1 MKKVLVVGSLNVDY
15 SIKTDKMPVVGE
27 TVLGK
32 EYSLNPG
39 GKGANCAYALGK
51 LGGNVSMLGMVGND
65 ENGKLLKDNLKS
77 VNVKDCV
84 KEIDTKT
91 GVAFVTVDSNGD
103 NSIIVISGSNTK
115 VDKSFIDENIDL
127 LKESD
132 IIVMQLEIPID
143 TVLYTL
149 KLAKELGKTTIL
161 DPAPGKADLPLEL
174 FKYVD
179 VIKPNETEVMTLTG
193 KDDIGNAAR
202 DLVEKGCKNVV
213 VTLGGDGA
221 LYVTSDFMKKYDAL
235 DVEVV
240 DTTAAGDSF
249 TAALTLAISQ
259 DKTIEEG
266 IEFAS
271 KVSAIVVTRAGAQ
284 GSIPSMDEVNNL

>member
-15 SIKTDKMPVVGE
+15 SIKTDKMPLVGE

-51 LGGNVSMLGMVGND
+51 LGADVTMLGMVGND

-77 VNVKDCV
+77 VNVKDHV
-84 KEIDTKT
+84 KEIDTRT
-91 GVAFVTVDSNGD
+91 GVAFVTVDNTGD

-115 VDKSFIDENIDL
+115 VDKTFIDLNIDL
-127 LKESD
+127 IKEAD

-161 DPAPGKADLPLEL
+161 DPAPAKGDLPLEI

-193 KDDIGNAAR
+193 CDDIGTAAR
-202 DLVEKGCKNVV
+202 ALVEKGCKNVV
-213 VTLGGDGA
+213 VTLGGEGA

-249 TAALTLAISQ
+249 TAALTLALSL
-259 DKTIEEG
+259 DKSVEEG

-271 KVSAIVVTRAGAQ
+271 KVSSIVVSREGAQ
-284 GSIPSMDEVNNL
+284 GSIPSIDEVNNL